1 MTINRRRNEIIKII
15 AEIIIGIALT
25 IAVGFIIDYIITAF
39 LPHYISYEKLIN
51 EGVRA
56 IIVFVIG
63 FMIASSF
70 IKYIELR
77 IKTTKASLY
86 GIALIVRIVI
96 YVILIAIV
104 LTIFHVS
111 VTGILAG
118 SAIGGVVLG
127 LAVQTIA
134 TNLLSGLFV
143 SSTSTLKYGDVL
155 TVNSWVWSVNT
166 TGKIIEVKTLFSK
179 MLTKDGNII
188 SMPNSALLG
197 SSAIVE
203 YKDNDGYYNY
213 PIDITL
219 NADVPLDLVISRAL
233 KTIDNTRFYISS
245 KNGSTNTIH
254 VIIRFRDVTEIND
267 MIDNINRIID
277 RAYWDVK
284 NNMVLFG
291 SYATAISDDYYKI
304 LVSLPADV
312 SPGRIIEGA
321 GGLGI
326 ELYLV
331 SKNGS
336 TNVYM
341 AKFRS
346 SRGME
351 FDISDVNTRI
361 DDLYQKLKKEN
372 N

>member
-1 MTINRRRNEIIKII
+1 MIKRGRNEIAKIV

-25 IAVGFIIDYIITAF
+25 ILIGFIIDYFITAF
-39 LPHYISYEKLIN
+39 FPHYKPYEKLIN

-56 IIVFVIG
+56 IIVVVIG
-63 FMIASSF
+63 FMIASSL
-70 IKYIELR
+70 IKYIEYR

-86 GIALIVRIVI
+86 GIALIIRIVI

-111 VTGILAG
+111 VTGVLAG

-197 SSAIVE
+197 SSVIIE
-203 YKDNDGYYNY
+203 YKDSNGYYNY
-213 PIDITL
+213 PVDITV
-219 NADVPLDLVISRAL
+219 NGDVPLELILSNAS
-233 KTIDNTRFYISS
+233 KMIDNTRFYISS

-254 VIIRFRDVTEIND
+254 VIIKFKDVTEIND
-267 MIDNINRIID
+267 LIDNVNKIID
-277 RAYWDVK
+277 HAYWDIK
-284 NNMVLFG
+284 NNIALLG
-291 SYATAISDDYYKI
+291 SYATALGNDFYK
-304 LVSLPADV
+304 VSLSLPTDV
-312 SPGRIIEGA
+312 SPDKIIDGA
-321 GGLGI
+321 RELGI
-326 ELYLV
+326 EAYFV
-331 SKNGS
+331 SKGTS
-336 TNVYM
+336 ANVYM
-341 AKFRS
+341 VKFKP
-346 SRGME
+346 GKNLE
-351 FDISDVNTRI
+351 DDISQVNAKM
-361 DDLYQKLKKEN
+361 DNLYQKLKTIK
-372 N
+372 